1 MVKIFL
7 RCYEWI
13 MSQSFYERYYPK
25 SLINSES
32 EGETKE
38 ADGGTVN
45 GRPRS
50 SPVHSEEEADAFMYA
65 PDKDYKL
72 KEDHFSGRALGDKY
86 SGTDPQM
93 GPMYDADDVGTS
105 SGETKSED
113 TSSGETKS
121 EDTSTE
127 APKKDKKSIW
137 QQMRESVVGKPK
149 KPVPPPFKA

>member
-1 MVKIFL
+1 
-7 RCYEWI
+7 
-13 MSQSFYERYYPK
+13 MSQSFEEQQYSK
-25 SLINSES
+25 SLINNES

-45 GRPRS
+45 GRPRTS
-50 SPVHSEEEADAFMYA
+50 SFHSEEKADAFMYA
-65 PDKDYKL
+65 PDKGYDL
-72 KEDHFSGRALGDKY
+72 KEDHFSGRGLGDEY
-86 SGTDPQM
+86 SGTHPKY
-93 GPMYDADDVGTS
+93 GPMYDVDL
-105 SGETKSED
+105 GE

-137 QQMRESVVGKPK
+137 QQVQESFVGKPK

>member
-1 MVKIFL
+1 
-7 RCYEWI
+7 
-13 MSQSFYERYYPK
+13 MSQSFEEQQYSK

-50 SPVHSEEEADAFMYA
+50 SPFHSEEEARASIYP
-65 PDKDYKL
+65 PDKGYEL
-72 KEDHFSGRALGDKY
+72 KEDHFSGRGLGDEY
-86 SGTDPQM
+86 SGTHPKY
-93 GPMYDADDVGTS
+93 GPMYDVDL
-105 SGETKSED
+105 GE

-127 APKKDKKSIW
+127 APKKDKKSMW
-137 QQMRESVVGKPK
+137 QQVQESVVGKPK
-149 KPVPPPFKA
+149 KPAPPPFKA

>member
-1 MVKIFL
+1 
-7 RCYEWI
+7 
-13 MSQSFYERYYPK
+13 MSQSFEEQQYSK

-65 PDKDYKL
+65 PDKSYEL
-72 KEDHFSGRALGDKY
+72 KEDHFPDHGGFL
-86 SGTDPQM
+86 
-93 GPMYDADDVGTS
+93 YDLDIGGTS
-105 SGETKSED
+105 SGETKSKD
-113 TSSGETKS
+113 TSTGETKS

-127 APKKDKKSIW
+127 APKKDKKSMW
-137 QQMRESVVGKPK
+137 QQVQESVVGKPK

>member
-1 MVKIFL
+1 
-7 RCYEWI
+7 
-13 MSQSFYERYYPK
+13 MSQPYEEKQDSK
-25 SLINSES
+25 SLRNTDS

-45 GRPRS
+45 GRPRTS
-50 SPVHSEEEADAFMYA
+50 SFRSELEAGLHSEEKEGAFWEA
-65 PDKDYKL
+65 PDEDLEL
-72 KEDHFSGRALGDKY
+72 KEDHFSGRGLGDEY
-86 SGTDPQM
+86 SGTHPKY
-93 GPMYDADDVGTS
+93 GPMYDVDLGEPS
-105 SGETKSED
+105 SGETKSEE

-137 QQMRESVVGKPK
+137 QQVKESVVGKPK